1 MSTSEAGIARRE
13 PRERE
18 HAMPKLSAKMVEE
31 LNAQLGREFSA
42 ANQYLA
48 MAIYLDDRSLREL
61 SGFFYR
67 QSDEEREH
75 AMKFVHYLLNANE
88 TPVIPEVPKP
98 MADFESLEQIA
109 QMGLEQEQEVTRCIH
124 ELVDLALSEKDH
136 TTNHFLQWFVEEQLE
151 EEATFSELLDVVRQ
165 SENLLLVEQ
174 YVFRQ
179 QPGGD
184 VGEG

>member
-1 MSTSEAGIARRE
+1 
-13 PRERE
+13 
-18 HAMPKLSAKMVEE
+18 MPKLSDNMVTE
-31 LNAQLGREFSA
+31 LNAQLGRELSA

-48 MAIYLDDRSLREL
+48 MAIYLDKRSLKEL
-61 SGFFYR
+61 SSFFYQ
-67 QSDEEREH
+67 QSDEERQH
-75 AMKFVHYLLNANE
+75 AMKFLHYLLNANAK
-88 TPVIPEVPKP
+88 PVIPAIPEPV
-98 MADFESLEQIA
+98 AEFESIEQIA

-151 EEATFSELLDVVRQ
+151 EEATFGELLDVIRQ

-179 QPGGD
+179 KPGGD
-184 VGEG
+184 IGSN